1 MSGEGWLSPTGLGGQ
16 RTAEPPPLS
25 LARLM
30 YSPGASSR
38 HVGLVD
44 VGAAQAPGF
53 YLPGDFYVQL
63 GLRTTA
69 PEPASAGGARG
80 RA

>member
-1 MSGEGWLSPTGLGGQ
+1 MVESHRTG
-16 RTAEPPPLS
+16 RPEDRRASTFS

-38 HVGLVD
+38 HVGLVG

-53 YLPGDFYVQL
+53 YLPGDFCVQL

-69 PEPASAGGARG
+69 PEPGSAGGARG